1 MCVLPQTRPAPP
13 LHTPTPQSNLNIEL
27 LAALEE
33 DISSTIDVSIDNR
46 PTSQIGTSE
55 DLVTAQIVLYG
66 PTYRASLGGV
76 LLSAQV
82 HIHPWE
88 LLGLEDEVLPERI
101 VRPL

>member
-1 MCVLPQTRPAPP
+1 MCVLPQTRPVPP

-76 LLSAQV
+76 PQCTGAHS
-82 HIHPWE
+82 PMGT
-88 LLGLEDEVLPERI
+88 LGP
-101 VRPL
+101 